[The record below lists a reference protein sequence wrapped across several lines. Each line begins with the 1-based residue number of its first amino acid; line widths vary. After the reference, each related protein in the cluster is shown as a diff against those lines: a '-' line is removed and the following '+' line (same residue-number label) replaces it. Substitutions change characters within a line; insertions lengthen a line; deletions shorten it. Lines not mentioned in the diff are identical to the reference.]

1 MSVPSSIRRSA
12 PLSREEA
19 RSLAVALPS
28 TPPAAPEEAAE
39 RAYLTF
45 MMIPVEERI
54 GEWRFSGV
62 ARTLRDAILR
72 IADFGR
78 EIGMTEH
85 PRESIVA
92 DWLEAEAL
100 EVWTDVSKAWSY
112 DALPLAEIGAH
123 DVVLF
128 AEGQAPYDDFGFAV
142 LEIASL
148 EKSPFRDRIPDTSR
162 PEGASVEDEDEL
174 GDGVIDDE

>member
-19 RSLAVALPS
+19 RSLSSA
-28 TPPAAPEEAAE
+28 PPAPPSDAPE

-62 ARTLRDAILR
+62 ARSLQEAFLR

-85 PRESIVA
+85 PRESIIA

-112 DALPLAEIGAH
+112 DALPLEEIGDH

-142 LEIASL
+142 LEIATL
-148 EKSPFRDRIPDTSR
+148 EGSPFKERVPDTSR
-162 PEGASVEDEDEL
+162 PTGASEEEDLDEEE
-174 GDGVIDDE
+174 GVIDDE